1 MHKPDVN
8 VLLFAV
14 IACGLNWFSGSFE
27 TAIASGPAPNVILM
41 MADDMGMGDTSA
53 YQDYTGNQDA
63 EQLLTPNMNR
73 LARMGVRFTDAHTP
87 ASRCTLTRYALL
99 TGRYSWRNRLK
110 HWVLFGVQGDPMI
123 EADRPTL
130 GTLFQ
135 SHGYRTGL
143 VGKWHVGL
151 RYRQS
156 DGQPADGWE
165 DADLTQPMFDT
176 PLDHGF
182 DYCRFTSRSHGT
194 SGPAKRGKK
203 MPNNADQSIGPGHIH
218 GRTIVGATGDG
229 KRITDR
235 GENAY
240 VLEELGSRHLSN
252 AKSFLSK
259 HLANH
264 QDAPFF
270 LYYACNSNHGPHT
283 PEKEIEGMSIAGA
296 GISVS
301 MKPLGT
307 RADYVY
313 ENDVVLGSLMNY
325 LKSENDPRNPGKK
338 LIENTIVIFTSDN
351 GAEIGAKYATGP
363 FRSNKASV
371 YEGGHRVPFLVSWPT
386 GNVGDG
392 NAETPGP
399 SNETLIGLQDLYATF
414 AEILESPPVDFSAG
428 EKGAEDSVSVLD
440 AWRGQRLGQRQM
452 FFNDHKEA
460 DDPAVLAFRSDD
472 PVIEGQ
478 VVSGD
483 WKLFLS
489 ASLLRTGKA
498 VPVELFDLKTDPKE
512 GTNLLERASLQ
523 SLVGE
528 LSRRAVKHRASGGH
542 LLVERCADARVR
554 LSWMDHQQPAS
565 SHSTL
570 GVGSIHHDLR
580 EQYQG
585 LESGVHSSVLRVSNL
600 PPLQLTVRAQRAN
613 KERTTRFDVNPRG
626 LGIAGGKVRQV
637 DSGERLCISF
647 DQDVLVESVEIVA
660 GNGVCGG
667 FYRKG
672 GQSPLAIYCVDAD
685 IDGKDQSGILSDVGI
700 LKKGEELVL
709 DSSPH
714 FGVEAGGQ
722 WRLGAINICLLKPGS
737 N

>member
-1 MHKPDVN
+1 MQKPDVN
-8 VLLFAV
+8 VLLLAV
-14 IACGLNWFSGSFE
+14 IGCGLSCFSGSFE

-53 YQDYTGNQDA
+53 YQDFTGNQDA
-63 EQLLTPNMNR
+63 EQLPTPNMNR

-123 EADRPTL
+123 ESDRPTL

-203 MPNNADQSIGPGHIH
+203 MPNNAFQSIGPGHIH
-218 GRTIVGATGDG
+218 GRTIIGATGDG
-229 KRITDR
+229 KRLTDR

-240 VLEELGSRHLSN
+240 VLEELGSRHLAN
-252 AKSFLSK
+252 AKSFLSE
-259 HLANH
+259 HLADN

-283 PEKEIEGMSIAGA
+283 PEKEIEGVSVAGA

-338 LIENTIVIFTSDN
+338 LIENTIVIFTSDHGYHMGEHGHWQKTTLFEN
-351 GAEIGAKYATGP
+351 AARVPLIMAGPGIATGHD
-363 FRSNKASV
+363 AS
-371 YEGGHRVPFLVSWPT
+371 SI
-386 GNVGDG
+386 
-392 NAETPGP
+392 AEMV
-399 SNETLIGLQDLYATF
+399 DLYPTLADLAGIDPPRFTSGISLKDGLIDPGKAPRTAALTQYENGYSIRTHRYRYTEWGEQGSDGKELYDHQSDT
-414 AEILESPPVDFSAG
+414 AEMHNL
-428 EKGAEDSVSVLD
+428 AEHQD
-440 AWRGQRLGQRQM
+440 QRQTISRLA
-452 FFNDHKEA
+452 ELLQRRVQGA
-460 DDPAVLAFRSDD
+460 RQPPAGIQQIHFENKR
-472 PVIEGQ
+472 
-478 VVSGD
+478 
-483 WKLFLS
+483 K
-489 ASLLRTGKA
+489 
-498 VPVELFDLKTDPKE
+498 VP
-512 GTNLLERASLQ
+512 
-523 SLVGE
+523 
-528 LSRRAVKHRASGGH
+528 
-542 LLVERCADARVR
+542 
-554 LSWMDHQQPAS
+554 
-565 SHSTL
+565 
-570 GVGSIHHDLR
+570 
-580 EQYQG
+580 
-585 LESGVHSSVLRVSNL
+585 
-600 PPLQLTVRAQRAN
+600 QR
-613 KERTTRFDVNPRG
+613 
-626 LGIAGGKVRQV
+626 
-637 DSGERLCISF
+637 
-647 DQDVLVESVEIVA
+647 
-660 GNGVCGG
+660 
-667 FYRKG
+667 
-672 GQSPLAIYCVDAD
+672 
-685 IDGKDQSGILSDVGI
+685 
-700 LKKGEELVL
+700 
-709 DSSPH
+709 
-714 FGVEAGGQ
+714 
-722 WRLGAINICLLKPGS
+722 
-737 N
+737 